1 LYGYR
6 EETKELLF
14 QRILQAMG
22 LKECQ
27 VKGKGRNG
35 VFALAIVW
43 LYQICFL
50 TNYRKGKPLANI
62 KDHIDCA
69 R

>member
-1 LYGYR
+1 
-6 EETKELLF
+6 
-14 QRILQAMG
+14 MG
-22 LKECQ
+22 LKECR

-35 VFALAIVW
+35 VFVLAIVW

-50 TNYRKGKPLANI
+50 TNYREGKPLANI